1 MPARLALVGAS
12 KVELLFLFILLF
24 FIFSQEEMLLPR
36 MVGKFAH
43 GKQIPPKSQ
52 EARVVEPCVFK
63 VQSCWHLSELK
74 SSRGRGITRP
84 LEWNLHGA
92 RERLGSVPLLLSR
105 RPHE

>member
-12 KVELLFLFILLF
+12 KVELLFLFI
-24 FIFSQEEMLLPR
+24 FSQEELLLQR

-52 EARVVEPCVFK
+52 EARVLEPCVFK

-74 SSRGRGITRP
+74 RSWGRGITRP
-84 LEWNLHGA
+84 LEWNLHSA

-105 RPHE
+105 GLHE